1 MTAEPTTRLAPPF
14 RADHVGS
21 LLRPPALL
29 AARQARD
36 EGRIGAVELRQVEDD
51 AVQDAVRL
59 QEDLGLG
66 AATDGEYRRRTWH
79 MDFLYGFEGV
89 VPGEGRMRID
99 FRNELEDRSFAS
111 AAPVVEAPVRLGE
124 TIFGEDFAFLASS
137 VRSAV
142 PKQTIPSPSMLHY
155 RAGTSAVTGP
165 VYDDLDAFFADLAT
179 AYAEEVRRLHDLGCT
194 YLQLDDTSLAYLND
208 PAQRERLLARGDDPD
223 GLLGRYVSAMN
234 AALSGRPEDLT
245 VTVHLCRGNYRSSWA
260 AEGGYDYVAETLFNE
275 LAVDGYFLEYDDTRS
290 GDFSPLRHVP
300 DDKVVVLGLV
310 STKRGALEAK
320 DDLRRRIDDASRYVP
335 LEQLCLSPQCG
346 FSSTVEGNDLTLED
360 EAAKLR
366 LVVDTAGAVWG

>member
-1 MTAEPTTRLAPPF
+1 
-14 RADHVGS
+14 
-21 LLRPPALL
+21 
-29 AARQARD
+29 
-36 EGRIGAVELRQVEDD
+36 
-51 AVQDAVRL
+51 
-59 QEDLGLG
+59 
-66 AATDGEYRRRTWH
+66 
-79 MDFLYGFEGV
+79 
-89 VPGEGRMRID
+89 
-99 FRNELEDRSFAS
+99 
-111 AAPVVEAPVRLGE
+111 
-124 TIFGEDFAFLASS
+124 
-137 VRSAV
+137 
-142 PKQTIPSPSMLHY
+142 MLHY

-360 EAAKLR
+360 EVAKLR